1 MSEERARERLAYEVG
16 LARNQLAGEQRERE
30 AAERRLTSE
39 TEELK
44 RRCQHA
50 ERYKQDRDEER
61 KGRAG
66 RQFNSITIIWANFLD
81 SF

>member
-39 TEELK
+39 VEELR
-44 RRCQHA
+44 RRCQ
-50 ERYKQDRDEER
+50 
-61 KGRAG
+61 GCS
-66 RQFNSITIIWANFLD
+66 SIDILGTSPNLSLIIFGVCLNF
-81 SF
+81 

>member
-39 TEELK
+39 VEELK
-44 RRCQHA
+44 RRCQ
-50 ERYKQDRDEER
+50 EL
-61 KGRAG
+61 
-66 RQFNSITIIWANFLD
+66 NSISIFGTSPELLPNNISN
-81 SF
+81 

>member
-39 TEELK
+39 VEELR
-44 RRCQHA
+44 RRCQ
-50 ERYKQDRDEER
+50 
-61 KGRAG
+61 GC
-66 RQFNSITIIWANFLD
+66 NSTMKNLLLILIPPDLFQANKF
-81 SF
+81 